1 MNFAGRAS
9 ENIGMAGGMVMQAL
23 RQTDPSGGGEG
34 EGCRAVRDRHP
45 STILFVGTIDG
56 ISILKSALPLN
67 DWGRACYRNGFREPR
82 MQEPPRSLS
91 CEQNS
96 Y

>member
-1 MNFAGRAS
+1 MPCR
-9 ENIGMAGGMVMQAL
+9 
-23 RQTDPSGGGEG
+23 SG
-34 EGCRAVRDRHP
+34 HP

-82 MQEPPRSLS
+82 MQEPPRSLHVNKIPITAVVEG
-91 CEQNS
+91 CGAQGMVTLVPRR
-96 Y
+96 